1 MEKET
6 NQPQGSDVERRIDDI
21 REGITDADATGLIAG
36 EQLITQAETLLP
48 VSQRFALPSD
58 ELHDALPQEH
68 AAHGTIDA
76 LHAELTSNRPNAAAI
91 QEHVGTLSALP
102 ELRDRFVTWW
112 EDPRVQRFV
121 SDLGQIGI

>member
-1 MEKET
+1 MEKEM
-6 NQPQGSDVERRIDDI
+6 NGIDSI

-36 EQLITQAETLLP
+36 EQLITQAETILP
-48 VSQRFALPSD
+48 VAQPVTLPSD
-58 ELHDALPQEH
+58 ELHNALPHDH
-68 AAHGTIDA
+68 AAHGTIDK
-76 LHAELTSNRPNAAAI
+76 LHAELTSERPNAAAI
-91 QEHVGTLSALP
+91 QEHAGTLRAFP

>member
-1 MEKET
+1 MGKET
-6 NQPQGSDVERRIDDI
+6 NRSHGNDVEQRIDDI
-21 REGITDADATGLIAG
+21 REGVTDADATGLIAG

-48 VSQRFALPSD
+48 VSHGVTLPSD

-76 LHAELTSNRPNAAAI
+76 LRDELMSDRPNAAAI
-91 QEHVGTLSALP
+91 QEHAGTLRALP